1 MKETILKINLNHF
14 DEDGPFVM
22 AVTYSFLSDWN
33 VGVDE
38 ARESLSHCNC
48 YCLGVLKGGWK
59 DIMSTNE
66 ERDGGLQS

>member
-38 ARESLSHCNC
+38 ARELPIT
-48 YCLGVLKGGWK
+48 L
-59 DIMSTNE
+59 
-66 ERDGGLQS
+66 